1 VEVKKAKPKEPI
13 ENKIFIRGLAT
24 TTTAEDLRNCF
35 EAFCEEHGGGEI
47 KDIILLQEKHCA
59 RIRPY
64 AWFPHC
70 RLKGN
75 GRKNM

>member
-1 VEVKKAKPKEPI
+1 MEVKKAKPKEPI